1 MKLVGYIK
9 KNKQNS
15 FQIPVYAKWKGD
27 YFFHSLDDRYNITEF
42 IPAEFKD
49 TSYKELYLSKKFA
62 IGLKGAIVFVGNEDY
77 IHYNAAPTA
86 IDEIIH
92 YVNDTCLNQNSNAIL
107 DEAMLIKNRV
117 FSDQIRVDHFMLKMN
132 PKNEEITLSFD
143 FPSPQKETSQ
153 EGEKSVASI
162 PEEKVKSSRKATLL
176 EPTTAEYTD
185 ALQYFNSVDMNVEIK
200 LKLRAE
206 ERRTKLK
213 TFNYQFKLN
222 QNSRKRQQ
230 SGE

>member
-9 KNKQNS
+9 KSKQNS
-15 FQIPVYAKWKGD
+15 FQIPVYAKLKGE
-27 YFFHSLDDRYNITEF
+27 YFFHTLDDRYNITHF
-42 IPAEFKD
+42 IPADFKE
-49 TSYKELYLSKKFA
+49 TTFKQLYLSKKFT
-62 IGLKGAIVFVGNEDY
+62 IGLKGAIVFVGKEDY
-77 IHYNAAPTA
+77 IHYNGASSA

-92 YVNDTCLNQNSNAIL
+92 YLNDTCLNQNSNAIL
-107 DEAMLIKNRV
+107 DEAILIKNRV
-117 FSDQIRVDHFMLKMN
+117 FSDQIMVDNFMVKMN

-143 FPSPQKETSQ
+143 FPSPQKEVF
-153 EGEKSVASI
+153 EEENKAIAI
-162 PEEKVKSSRKATLL
+162 PEDEKVKSNRKVISL
-176 EPTTAEYTD
+176 EPDNAEYAT
-185 ALQYFNSVDMNVEIK
+185 ALKYFKSVDMNVELT

-222 QNSRKRQQ
+222 QNSRRRQQ